1 MCVWKKGKHN
11 NRMKASSKSRLKDNA
26 WRLTR
31 GRSIR
36 SAMVAFD
43 PQLAFER
50 PHIRCK
56 LTLSLPS
63 SRFLSSLHSKWIL
76 FPIQPLKGLWSLYL
90 LIPKKDGVGPKEK
103 AWYRLSDVNDTHHED
118 EGVRMKG
125 WIQVKTGEE
134 LRSLQTGVWQSKAG
148 RWNRGRELLKSD
160 LYFKSKVLWSDSSD
174 GVVILYKYQLRTV
187 TWSFF
192 FSSHSQLLL
201 C

>member
-11 NRMKASSKSRLKDNA
+11 NRMKASKSRLKDNA

-63 SRFLSSLHSKWIL
+63 SRFLSSLHSKWFL
-76 FPIQPLKGLWSLYL
+76 FPIRPLKGLWSLYL

-103 AWYRLSDVNDTHHED
+103 AWYNLSDVNDTELRGRRSED
-118 EGVRMKG
+118 ERMDTSQDWGGTEKFTNWG
-125 WIQVKTGEE
+125 LTI
-134 LRSLQTGVWQSKAG
+134 
-148 RWNRGRELLKSD
+148 KSRQM
-160 LYFKSKVLWSDSSD
+160 K
-174 GVVILYKYQLRTV
+174 QR
-187 TWSFF
+187 
-192 FSSHSQLLL
+192 
-201 C
+201 